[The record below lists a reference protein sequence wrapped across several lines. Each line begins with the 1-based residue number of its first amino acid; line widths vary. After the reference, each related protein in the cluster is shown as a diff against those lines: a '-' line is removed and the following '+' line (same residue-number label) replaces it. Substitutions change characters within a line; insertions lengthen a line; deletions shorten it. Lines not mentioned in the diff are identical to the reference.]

1 MRWREIEGWKL
12 AKSGANASF
21 SVAQSTTSFSPLTD
35 SDLERSRAKAMSC
48 NLPFLAHLARGSH
61 RQPWIPPIRSA
72 QLPFSL
78 MLSVAALVPSSFT
91 LVAPAQRH
99 VMPAV
104 ASAASP
110 AAALLPTPRFCDAL
124 MMADTATVPVEQIHQ
139 DADAVFSVI
148 DKDGNG
154 SISADELTTH
164 LVSCG
169 YKPEAV
175 KKIFATLD
183 TDGDGELSRE
193 ELRAGMVNYTP
204 LRKAPGLGNYNAECK
219 KAAVLQTAAEQKLEL
234 TPRRATSSDSRLFA
248 L

>member
-1 MRWREIEGWKL
+1 
-12 AKSGANASF
+12 
-21 SVAQSTTSFSPLTD
+21 
-35 SDLERSRAKAMSC
+35 
-48 NLPFLAHLARGSH
+48 
-61 RQPWIPPIRSA
+61 
-72 QLPFSL
+72 

-110 AAALLPTPRFCDAL
+110 AAALLLTPRFCDAL

-204 LRKAPGLGNYNAECK
+204 LRKAPGLGNYNAEFEEEI
-219 KAAVLQTAAEQKLEL
+219 KADADSLFDSIDMDADGEITDPELRVHLRQFSNYSDAAISNIFDLLDIDEDGGITKEEL
-234 TPRRATSSDSRLFA
+234 RAAFIKNSA
-248 L
+248 LRQAIGSGPNYK